1 MCYICFFNKPWVTK
15 KFVSIIKKRQRAF
28 KAGDLITYRK
38 YRNYINRM
46 SKYLKKNYYGR
57 MRAHIADA
65 NSTNW
70 WTVTKELLDLE
81 DNRSDFEA
89 LVNDQYDGCI
99 TTFVNKANN
108 FFVSL
113 SSNCTPIVANSLAE
127 HELVNYCDR
136 FIITPRSVLSKLLK
150 ISINKACGPDGIPNW
165 ILKESALAIYL
176 PVAAIFNASLREGY
190 VPPEN
195 R

>member
-1 MCYICFFNKPWVTK
+1 
-15 KFVSIIKKRQRAF
+15 
-28 KAGDLITYRK
+28 
-38 YRNYINRM
+38 M

-70 WTVTKELLDLE
+70 WKVTKELLDLE
-81 DNRSDFEA
+81 DNRSDFEGI
-89 LVNDQYDGCI
+89 VNDQYDGCI
-99 TTFVNKANN
+99 YTFVNKANN

-136 FIITPRSVLSKLLK
+136 LIIIPRFVLSKLLK
-150 ISINKACGPDGIPNW
+150 ISINKAYGPDGIPNW
-165 ILKESALAIYL
+165 ILKESTLAIYL

-190 VPPEN
+190 VSPIWKTANVTLIPKKE
-195 R
+195 